1 MELLQYS
8 FLKSDIT
15 EQTQVIVTQVIVIQ
29 VSDAI
34 VFFTR
39 RENVL

>member
-15 EQTQVIVTQVIVIQ
+15 EQTQVIVIQ
-29 VSDAI
+29 VSDSI
-34 VFFTR
+34 VFLTR

>member
-15 EQTQVIVTQVIVIQ
+15 EQTQVIVIQ
-29 VSDAI
+29 VSDTI
-34 VFFTR
+34 VFLTR

>member
-15 EQTQVIVTQVIVIQ
+15 EQTQVIVIQ

-34 VFFTR
+34 VFLTR